1 MHILGTAKANVNT
14 AFDNDF
20 SHKKPKIKTPIS
32 IYVYIIK
39 KPK

>member
-1 MHILGTAKANVNT
+1 MI
-14 AFDNDF
+14 FPI
-20 SHKKPKIKTPIS
+20 KKPKIKTPIS